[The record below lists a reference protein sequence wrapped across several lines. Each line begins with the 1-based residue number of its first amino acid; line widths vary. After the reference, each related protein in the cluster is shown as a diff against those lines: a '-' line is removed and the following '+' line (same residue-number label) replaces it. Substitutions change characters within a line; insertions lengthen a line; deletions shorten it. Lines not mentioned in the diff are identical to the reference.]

1 MTVLIQPATTNF
13 QIGPTCRIIET
24 TAKEGARKGASASAA
39 GGRAGERKKSHRK
52 FCRGP
57 AFNFRSGVESKG
69 EGAKGGGVRP
79 PRPPKRNGSSVEID
93 RERETE
99 EDNDSDAIKF
109 ALGSWSPP
117 ELILSL

>member
-13 QIGPTCRIIET
+13 QIGPTCGIIET

-69 EGAKGGGVRP
+69 KERKEGSATAATAEEKWVEC
-79 PRPPKRNGSSVEID
+79 RNRQ
-93 RERETE
+93 REGETE

>member
-1 MTVLIQPATTNF
+1 M
-13 QIGPTCRIIET
+13 
-24 TAKEGARKGASASAA
+24 
-39 GGRAGERKKSHRK
+39 
-52 FCRGP
+52 
-57 AFNFRSGVESKG
+57 
-69 EGAKGGGVRP
+69 RP

-93 RERETE
+93 RERERGTE